1 VPPFVG
7 PPKPPIREP
16 AQPIVVEPTQP
27 THEPPTPPLGNEDPL
42 ETEPPVI
49 PSNPII
55 DVDQWALIQ
64 EPYVPI
70 SGELVYYLAPSLL
83 GYAPPVEVSLNDE
96 VLHRGGLQWAMTT
109 ALAGLKAAETTIDH
123 DGLYTNFAPSLM
135 SLRFNA
141 LSMDLASQDLV
152 QPPVETPEPGSL
164 ALLLFGA
171 ISLLASGLRR
181 R

>member
-1 VPPFVG
+1 VPPIVG
-7 PPKPPIREP
+7 PPRPPILEP
-16 AQPIVVEPTQP
+16 AHPVVVVPTQP
-27 THEPPTPPLGNEDPL
+27 TDDPPTPPLGNEDPL
-42 ETEPPVI
+42 ATESPVI
-49 PSNPII
+49 PSNPIV

-64 EPYVPI
+64 DPYFPI
-70 SGELVYYLAPSLL
+70 SGEVVYYLAPSLL

-141 LSMDLASQDLV
+141 LSMDLASQDSL
-152 QPPVETPEPGSL
+152 QPAVETPEPAGL
-164 ALLLFGA
+164 ALLMFGS
-171 ISLLASGLRR
+171 ISVLASGLRR